1 MKRFYDT
8 ESDIAYVKSISDKLN
23 SYNGFDGKYR
33 SIVLKD
39 NPFEIACGVVSKED
53 SGINGNF
60 LCDIYFDRN
69 KNYIAVDLCLVYNPK
84 KDKTVRF
91 CDVENKTF
99 EDFAN
104 WLIDQME
111 YYLSRNDLS
120 FA

>member
-8 ESDIAYVKSISDKLN
+8 ESDMEYVKSIAGKLN
-23 SYNGFDGKYR
+23 SYDGFYGKYR
-33 SIVLKD
+33 GVVFKD
-39 NPFEIACGVVSKED
+39 NPFEIVCGVVLKD
-53 SGINGNF
+53 NLQIYDNF
-60 LCDIYFDRN
+60 LCDIYFDRS
-69 KNYIAVDLCLVYNPK
+69 KNYIAVDLCLIYNPK

-99 EDFAN
+99 DEFAD

-111 YYLSRNDLS
+111 YYLCRNDLS